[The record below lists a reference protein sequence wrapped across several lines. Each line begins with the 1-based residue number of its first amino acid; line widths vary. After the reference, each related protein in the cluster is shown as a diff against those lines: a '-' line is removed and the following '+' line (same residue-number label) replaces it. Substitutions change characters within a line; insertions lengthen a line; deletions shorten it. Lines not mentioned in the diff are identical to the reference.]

1 MTPLLS
7 DWPEG
12 LPLRGGLL
20 FCRNGAKRL
29 ANSVGFVDCFELR
42 GCYNTDFGY
51 FDDEKTK
58 KLPASEKVSFLR
70 PNSYLRCPW
79 KEGLAVSKFFDF
91 LSYILLIIGIILF
104 ILMATGRLPIRYSFL
119 ISAFYLL
126 YNWAILLYRW
136 RKEKQALRKIDF
148 IELIGDPI
156 ALLASLFCF
165 WKIW

>member
-1 MTPLLS
+1 MP
-7 DWPEG
+7 
-12 LPLRGGLL
+12 
-20 FCRNGAKRL
+20 
-29 ANSVGFVDCFELR
+29 
-42 GCYNTDFGY
+42 
-51 FDDEKTK
+51 
-58 KLPASEKVSFLR
+58 
-70 PNSYLRCPW
+70 
-79 KEGLAVSKFFDF
+79 KFFDF

-165 WKIW
+165 WKI

>member
-1 MTPLLS
+1 M
-7 DWPEG
+7 
-12 LPLRGGLL
+12 
-20 FCRNGAKRL
+20 
-29 ANSVGFVDCFELR
+29 
-42 GCYNTDFGY
+42 
-51 FDDEKTK
+51 
-58 KLPASEKVSFLR
+58 
-70 PNSYLRCPW
+70 
-79 KEGLAVSKFFDF
+79 SKFFDF

-136 RKEKQALRKIDF
+136 RQEKQALRKIDF

-165 WKIW
+165 WKI